1 MLCGC
6 WGGTRPALALGTGA
20 TPLGN
25 HEISGATTDAAV
37 RARRL
42 SPSSRCH
49 PAMASNSIFE
59 SFSSYQQPF
68 LRETGGGAG
77 RRFAAPPVAKLAA
90 EGLGGSSDGAL
101 LHHHHQQHQQHQQ
114 HQLGTGAAGAMGVP
128 AANCQDAAAAGA
140 AGSLLHSKRATADV
154 LADHPGEL
162 VRTDSPNFLCSV
174 LPSHWRCNKTLPVA
188 FKVVSLGGVPDGT
201 VVTVLA
207 GNDENCAAELRN
219 ATAVMKQ
226 QVARFNDLR
235 FVGRSGRGKS
245 FTLTITVFTSPPQ
258 VATYHRA
265 IKVTVDGPREPRRHR
280 QRLEDAGKALSFSER
295 LSELEHLRR
304 TALRVGAHH
313 VPPPTPTLRPPL
325 NPPPHYNAQTGGSE
339 LGPFGDPRQFAS
351 LSYLPDPSR
360 NTDPRMHYSG
370 PLSVY
375 STQQVGPGSLGLP
388 VPARYAYLPPPYPA
402 HTPPHSHQSSP
413 FTGSSPFTTAGS
425 SPFNAG
431 SAPFTSGSSHF
442 SAGPAPFQTSSAS
455 FQPGPAHFQASTA
468 PFQSSSASF
477 QSGFNQLYYGHSGG
491 PTYSLSVM
499 AGDERQSAGGRM
511 VAMGVGMGVGAGD
524 SVLLTP
530 GLSSPDGDTA
540 DGGDGSSSSSPS
552 NANSLADAVPSRLE
566 PESVW
571 RPY

>member
-1 MLCGC
+1 
-6 WGGTRPALALGTGA
+6 
-20 TPLGN
+20 
-25 HEISGATTDAAV
+25 
-37 RARRL
+37 
-42 SPSSRCH
+42 
-49 PAMASNSIFE
+49 MASNSIFE
-59 SFSSYQQPF
+59 TFSPYQQPF

-77 RRFAAPPVAKLAA
+77 RRFAAPPGAAKLAA
-90 EGLGGSSDGAL
+90 EGLGGSSDAAL
-101 LHHHHQQHQQHQQ
+101 LHHHHHHLQQQ
-114 HQLGTGAAGAMGVP
+114 QLGTGAAGAMGVP
-128 AANCQDAAAAGA
+128 AANCQDAAAGAGA

-207 GNDENCAAELRN
+207 GNDENYAAELRN

-313 VPPPTPTLRPPL
+313 VPPPTPALRPPL

-339 LGPFGDPRQFAS
+339 LGPFGDPRQFPS

-375 STQQVGPGSLGLP
+375 PTQQVGAGSLGLP

-425 SPFNAG
+425 SPFNAA

-491 PTYSLSVM
+491 PAYSLSVM
-499 AGDERQSAGGRM
+499 AGDERHSAAGGRM
-511 VAMGVGMGVGAGD
+511 VATGVGVCVGAGD

>member
-1 MLCGC
+1 MRTL
-6 WGGTRPALALGTGA
+6 L
-20 TPLGN
+20 
-25 HEISGATTDAAV
+25 
-37 RARRL
+37 
-42 SPSSRCH
+42 
-49 PAMASNSIFE
+49 
-59 SFSSYQQPF
+59 
-68 LRETGGGAG
+68 ETGGGAG
-77 RRFAAPPVAKLAA
+77 RRFAAPPAAAKLAA
-90 EGLGGSSDGAL
+90 EGLGGSSDAAL
-101 LHHHHQQHQQHQQ
+101 LHHHHHHLQQQQQ
-114 HQLGTGAAGAMGVP
+114 QLGTGPAGAMGVP
-128 AANCQDAAAAGA
+128 AANCQDAAAGAGA

-207 GNDENCAAELRN
+207 GNDENYAAELRN

-295 LSELEHLRR
+295 LNGQPSPPWSFDQPYGPYLSQIAAP
-304 TALRVGAHH
+304 ALHTNAGLSPSRAVGIA
-313 VPPPTPTLRPPL
+313 
-325 NPPPHYNAQTGGSE
+325 GGSE

-375 STQQVGPGSLGLP
+375 PTQQVGAGSLGLP

-425 SPFNAG
+425 SPFNAA

-491 PTYSLSVM
+491 PAYSLSVM
-499 AGDERQSAGGRM
+499 AGDERQSAVGGRM
-511 VAMGVGMGVGAGD
+511 VATGVGVCVGAGD

>member
-1 MLCGC
+1 
-6 WGGTRPALALGTGA
+6 
-20 TPLGN
+20 
-25 HEISGATTDAAV
+25 
-37 RARRL
+37 
-42 SPSSRCH
+42 
-49 PAMASNSIFE
+49 MASNSIFE
-59 SFSSYQQPF
+59 TFSPYQQPF

-77 RRFAAPPVAKLAA
+77 RRFAAPPGAAKLAA
-90 EGLGGSSDGAL
+90 EGLGGSSDAAL
-101 LHHHHQQHQQHQQ
+101 LHHHHHHLQQQ
-114 HQLGTGAAGAMGVP
+114 QLGTGAAGAMGVP
-128 AANCQDAAAAGA
+128 AANCQDAAAGAGA

-207 GNDENCAAELRN
+207 GNDENYAAELRN

-265 IKVTVDGPREPRRHR
+265 IKVTVDGPREPR
-280 QRLEDAGKALSFSER
+280 S
-295 LSELEHLRR
+295 
-304 TALRVGAHH
+304 
-313 VPPPTPTLRPPL
+313 
-325 NPPPHYNAQTGGSE
+325 GSE
-339 LGPFGDPRQFAS
+339 LGPFGDPRQFPS

-375 STQQVGPGSLGLP
+375 PTQQVGAGSLGLP

-425 SPFNAG
+425 SPFNAA

-491 PTYSLSVM
+491 PAYSLSVM
-499 AGDERQSAGGRM
+499 AGDERHSAAGGRM
-511 VAMGVGMGVGAGD
+511 VATGVGVCVGAGD

>member
-1 MLCGC
+1 
-6 WGGTRPALALGTGA
+6 
-20 TPLGN
+20 
-25 HEISGATTDAAV
+25 
-37 RARRL
+37 
-42 SPSSRCH
+42 
-49 PAMASNSIFE
+49 MASNSIFE
-59 SFSSYQQPF
+59 TFSPYQQPF
-68 LRETGGGAG
+68 LRGPKTRIETT
-77 RRFAAPPVAKLAA
+77 K
-90 EGLGGSSDGAL
+90 SSTVF
-101 LHHHHQQHQQHQQ
+101 
-114 HQLGTGAAGAMGVP
+114 QLGTGAAGAMGVP
-128 AANCQDAAAAGA
+128 AANCQDAAAGAGA

-207 GNDENCAAELRN
+207 GNDENYAAELRN

-313 VPPPTPTLRPPL
+313 VPPPTPALRPPL
-325 NPPPHYNAQTGGSE
+325 NPPPHYNAQTDGQPSPPWSFDQPYGPYLSQIAAPALHTNAGLSPSRAVGIAGGSE
-339 LGPFGDPRQFAS
+339 LGPFGDPRQFPS

-375 STQQVGPGSLGLP
+375 PTQQVGAGSLGLP
-388 VPARYAYLPPPYPA
+388 VPARYAYLPPPYP
-402 HTPPHSHQSSP
+402 
-413 FTGSSPFTTAGS
+413 
-425 SPFNAG
+425 
-431 SAPFTSGSSHF
+431 
-442 SAGPAPFQTSSAS
+442 
-455 FQPGPAHFQASTA
+455 PGPAHFQASTA

-491 PTYSLSVM
+491 PAYSLSVM
-499 AGDERQSAGGRM
+499 AGDERHSAAGGRM
-511 VAMGVGMGVGAGD
+511 VATGVGVCVGAGD

>member
-1 MLCGC
+1 
-6 WGGTRPALALGTGA
+6 
-20 TPLGN
+20 
-25 HEISGATTDAAV
+25 
-37 RARRL
+37 
-42 SPSSRCH
+42 
-49 PAMASNSIFE
+49 MASNSIFE
-59 SFSSYQQPF
+59 TFSPYQQPF

-77 RRFAAPPVAKLAA
+77 RRFAAPPAAAKLAA
-90 EGLGGSSDGAL
+90 EGLGGSSDAAL
-101 LHHHHQQHQQHQQ
+101 LHHHHHHLQQQQQ
-114 HQLGTGAAGAMGVP
+114 QLGTGPAGAMGVP
-128 AANCQDAAAAGA
+128 AANCQDAAAGAGA

-207 GNDENCAAELRN
+207 GNDENYAAELRN

-295 LSELEHLRR
+295 LS
-304 TALRVGAHH
+304 
-313 VPPPTPTLRPPL
+313 
-325 NPPPHYNAQTGGSE
+325 GSE

-375 STQQVGPGSLGLP
+375 PTQQVGAGSLGLP

-425 SPFNAG
+425 SPFNAA

-491 PTYSLSVM
+491 PAYSLSVM
-499 AGDERQSAGGRM
+499 AGDERQSAVGGRM
-511 VAMGVGMGVGAGD
+511 VATGVGVCVGAGD

>member
-1 MLCGC
+1 MRTL
-6 WGGTRPALALGTGA
+6 L
-20 TPLGN
+20 
-25 HEISGATTDAAV
+25 
-37 RARRL
+37 
-42 SPSSRCH
+42 
-49 PAMASNSIFE
+49 
-59 SFSSYQQPF
+59 
-68 LRETGGGAG
+68 ETGGGAG
-77 RRFAAPPVAKLAA
+77 RRFAAPPAAAKLAA
-90 EGLGGSSDGAL
+90 EGLGGSSDAAL
-101 LHHHHQQHQQHQQ
+101 LHHHHHHLQQQQQ
-114 HQLGTGAAGAMGVP
+114 QLGTGPAGAMGVP
-128 AANCQDAAAAGA
+128 AANCQDAAAGAGA

-207 GNDENCAAELRN
+207 GNDENYAAELRN

-265 IKVTVDGPREPRRHR
+265 IKVTVDGPREPRIIGDWAETIHSLHVTTRFNRGKLPGLRPGAQRCQLGALTSELPGHPLGHR

-295 LSELEHLRR
+295 LS
-304 TALRVGAHH
+304 
-313 VPPPTPTLRPPL
+313 
-325 NPPPHYNAQTGGSE
+325 GSE

-375 STQQVGPGSLGLP
+375 PTQQVGAGSLGLP

-425 SPFNAG
+425 SPFNAA

-491 PTYSLSVM
+491 PAYSLSVM
-499 AGDERQSAGGRM
+499 AGDERQSAVGGRM
-511 VAMGVGMGVGAGD
+511 VATGVGVCVGAGD